1 MVRWIAWNVL
11 LFLVT
16 LAPFVPALGQ
26 VDAIVANP
34 LDEVRDAWRSATVNS
49 GLAGK
54 IRIDGSSTVYPISE
68 AVAAAFKKLFPK
80 VSISLGQSG
89 TGGGF
94 KRFSVGDCD
103 ITDASR
109 PIKSTELEAC
119 RRNDITFI
127 EIPVAYD
134 GLTVVVNPKSTFIQS
149 LTVDQ
154 LQKIFLAD
162 GAARTWKDVNS
173 AWPNLPIR
181 VYAPGTDSGTFDY
194 FKEVLVGNTPVSM
207 RADMSTSED
216 DSILVNGVAGDPNAI
231 GFFGAAYFFQN
242 QDKLRAIPIVNPDS
256 GEAVSPNAQT
266 IEDGSYAPF
275 SRPLFI
281 YLNHKSINQA
291 QVEQFVEYYL
301 AMAGTF
307 AEQVGYVRLPEQVY
321 QTAMTNFLDE
331 NLGTHYLNGTLEKRS
346 GPVTAIYRA
355 ENRVE

>member
-1 MVRWIAWNVL
+1 MVRWITWNVVW
-11 LFLVT
+11 FSVAW
-16 LAPFVPALGQ
+16 APLVPAMGQ
-26 VDAIVANP
+26 ADAIVDNP
-34 LDEVRDAWRSATVNS
+34 LHEIRNAWRSAIVNP

-68 AVAAAFKKLFPK
+68 AVAAAFKKLFPS

-103 ITDASR
+103 ISDASR
-109 PIKSTELEAC
+109 PIKATEFEAC
-119 RRNDITFI
+119 RSNDISFI

-134 GLTVVVNPKSTFIQS
+134 GLTVVVNPKCTFIPS

-154 LQKIFLAD
+154 LRKIFLAD
-162 GAARTWKDVNS
+162 GAARTWKDVNG
-173 AWPNLPIR
+173 AWPGRPIK
-181 VYAPGTDSGTFDY
+181 VFAPGTDSGTFDY
-194 FKEVLVGNTPVSM
+194 FKEVLAGTAPVSM

-216 DSILVNGVAGDPNAI
+216 DSILVNGVTGDPNAI

-242 QDKLRAIPIVNPDS
+242 LDKLRAIPIVNPDS
-256 GEAVSPNAQT
+256 GEPVSPNAQT

-281 YLNHKSINQA
+281 YLNHQSINQA

-307 AEQVGYVRLPEQVY
+307 AERVGYVPLPEQVY

-331 NLGTHYLNGTLEKRS
+331 NLGTHYLNGRLEKRS
-346 GPVTAIYRA
+346 GPLISIYRT